1 MRTRRLDADWDWT
14 FGRSKSDYADT
25 AESVEIRIQ
34 QILRCYTMDW
44 FLDMDYGIN
53 YLGMME
59 KPVDWAGLETA
70 IKGAILAEY
79 GVSSIDSFDMDYN
92 PITRHVT
99 YTVQVNDIYHNTSTV
114 AQSISSTGSLV

>member
-1 MRTRRLDADWDWT
+1 MRTRRLDENWDWT
-14 FGRSKSDYADT
+14 FGRSKEDYADK

-34 QILRCYTMDW
+34 QILKCFTQDW

-70 IKGAILAEY
+70 IKGKILAEY
-79 GVSSIDSFDMDYN
+79 GVSSIDSFDMSYN
-92 PITRHVT
+92 PNTRKVV
-99 YTVQVNDIYHNTSTV
+99 YTVEVNDIYHNTITV
-114 AQSISSTGSLV
+114 NRTVSATGA

>member
-1 MRTRRLDADWDWT
+1 MRTRRLDENWDWT
-14 FGRSKSDYADT
+14 FGRSKEDYADK

-34 QILRCYTMDW
+34 QILKCFTMDW

-70 IKGAILAEY
+70 IKTKILAEY
-79 GVSSIDSFDMDYN
+79 GVSSIDSFDMSFN
-92 PITRHVT
+92 PNTRHVV
-99 YTVQVNDIYHNTSTV
+99 YTVEVNDIYHNTVTV
-114 AQSISSTGSLV
+114 NQSVSATGV